1 MTGALSSVVTHADSD
16 VYEVKP
22 GDSLSGI
29 ALQLDVSLTSLLTVN
44 RMTASSL
51 IVPGQRLVVP
61 AGASSDVPGGSA
73 GGYTVRAG
81 DTLGGIAARHRV
93 SLTSLLTVNRMTA
106 SSLIVP
112 GQRLVVPAGAS
123 SDVPGG
129 SGGGYTVRAGDTL
142 GGIAARHRVSLTSL
156 LTVNRMTASSLIVP
170 GQRLVV
176 PAGASGDVP
185 GGSGGGYTVR
195 AGDTLGGIAARHR
208 VSLTSL
214 LTVNRMT
221 ASSLIVPGMKLTLP
235 AGASVVSVPTG
246 GPIDVVL
253 DYAKAQLGKPYTF
266 FTAGPDRFDCSGLT
280 LAAYARI
287 GISLVHH
294 SAAQARQ
301 GTGVN
306 FLHTAIRPG
315 DLVFMDTN
323 GDGIINHVGMAINAT
338 TLIQTPGP
346 GDAVRLTPMPAKS
359 GIVAVRRL
367 VPSN

>member
-1 MTGALSSVVTHADSD
+1 MTGALSSAVTYADSD

-29 ALQLDVSLTSLLTVN
+29 ALQLDVSLSSLVAVN
-44 RMTASSL
+44 RMTVSSL

-61 AGASSDVPGGSA
+61 AGASGDVSGGS
-73 GGYTVRAG
+73 GGRYTVRAG

-93 SLTSLLTVNRMTA
+93 SLSSLLAVNRMTV
-106 SSLIVP
+106 SSLI
-112 GQRLVVPAGAS
+112 
-123 SDVPGG
+123 
-129 SGGGYTVRAGDTL
+129 
-142 GGIAARHRVSLTSL
+142 
-156 LTVNRMTASSLIVP
+156 M
-170 GQRLVV
+170 
-176 PAGASGDVP
+176 
-185 GGSGGGYTVR
+185 
-195 AGDTLGGIAARHR
+195 
-208 VSLTSL
+208 
-214 LTVNRMT
+214 
-221 ASSLIVPGMKLTLP
+221 PGMKLALP
-235 AGASVVSVPTG
+235 AGASVASVPTG
-246 GPIDVVL
+246 GPVDVVL
-253 DYAKAQLGKPYTF
+253 DYAKAQLGKPYAF

-323 GDGIINHVGMAINAT
+323 GDGTINHVGIAINAT

-359 GIVAVRRL
+359 AIVAVRRL